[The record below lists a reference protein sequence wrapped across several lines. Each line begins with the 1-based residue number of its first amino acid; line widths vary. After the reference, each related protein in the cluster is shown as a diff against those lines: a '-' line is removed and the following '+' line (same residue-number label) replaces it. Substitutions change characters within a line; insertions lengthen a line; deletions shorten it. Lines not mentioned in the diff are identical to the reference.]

1 MYRFVV
7 CVDIEAE
14 NLPEAYEKLL
24 GRMNANDWESTDEV
38 YGPDGEEI
46 GEERFSQARAKVTE
60 IPHV

>member
-24 GRMNANDWESTDEV
+24 GRMNANDWESTDEA

-46 GEERFSQARAKVTE
+46 GEKRLSQARAKVLE